1 MSEVKAGKIS
11 FDFVLWV
18 PFCQEIQFFHIP
30 LMTRSP
36 RTVEVVVYF
45 N

>member
-11 FDFVLWV
+11 FDFEKKFVKRYNL
-18 PFCQEIQFFHIP
+18 FHIP

-36 RTVEVVVYF
+36 RTVDVVVYF